1 MARAKLDKHFSSK
14 EAVWHYGAD
23 VLDSEIYSQCACY
36 IQHGNTSVREHSIS
50 VAMTSVAIARRLPFK
65 FAYSSLVR
73 GSLLHD
79 FFLYDWHDKEKPIDN
94 HALGHASRALENA
107 AQWFS
112 INPLEAD
119 MIKKHMFPL
128 NITPPKYRETVI
140 LTIADKICSFKETF
154 EIGAHR
160 HEHKTISNVLK

>member
-1 MARAKLDKHFSSK
+1 MSRSKLDKHFSSK
-14 EAVWHYGAD
+14 ETVWHYGAD
-23 VLDSEIYSQCACY
+23 ILDSEIYTKCAHY
-36 IQHGNTSVREHSIS
+36 IQHGDTSVREHSIS

-79 FFLYDWHDKEKPIDN
+79 FFLYDWHDKNKPIDN
-94 HALGHASRALENA
+94 HAFGHASRALENA

-140 LTIADKICSFKETF
+140 LTIADKICSFKETMK
-154 EIGAHR
+154 IGVRNHGQKAV
-160 HEHKTISNVLK
+160 SNVLK

>member
-14 EAVWHYGAD
+14 ETVWHYGAD
-23 VLDSEIYSQCACY
+23 ILDSEIYTKCAHY
-36 IQHGNTSVREHSIS
+36 IQHGNTSVREHCIS

-79 FFLYDWHDKEKPIDN
+79 FFLYDWHDKKKPIDN
-94 HALGHASRALENA
+94 HALGHASRALDNA

-140 LTIADKICSFKETF
+140 LTIADKLCSLKETVSLR
-154 EIGAHR
+154 IDR
-160 HEHKTISNVLK
+160 HERKAMSNVLK